1 METLKHEIKHIVSE
15 HGKLAIGV
23 IVIMVLLALI

>member
-1 METLKHEIKHIVSE
+1 METLKHEIKHIVSN